1 MKNIFDSFSD
11 KKISDDLNRLR
22 SGLEAHSRAAG
33 IADILRQSVPV
44 FEEYERELQKRGIA
58 AKLIRVGPGG
68 LQLKIPMK
76 WTIGV
81 VAFERD
87 CFVAYIESDPGKSS
101 GYARDDYT
109 RQAGPPSTDA
119 WAGTDELRAF
129 LDRVLA
135 IFRERYDKGTISAG
149 TTGP

>member
-1 MKNIFDSFSD
+1 MAVLAHLHHCERSEA
-11 KKISDDLNRLR
+11 ISCR
-22 SGLEAHSRAAG
+22 EATYG
-33 IADILRQSVPV
+33 
-44 FEEYERELQKRGIA
+44 
-58 AKLIRVGPGG
+58 
-68 LQLKIPMK
+68 
-76 WTIGV
+76 
-81 VAFERD
+81 RD
-87 CFVAYIESDPGKSS
+87 CFVAYIESDPGKSN

-109 RQAGPPSTDA
+109 RETAPPSTDA